1 MSDYDTVVDRYLAVW
16 NEPDETARRAA
27 LDELF
32 ADGIRYVDPLAAVEG
47 RAGLDALIGAVRQQ
61 FPGHAFTPGG
71 PVDGHH
77 DQVRFTWN
85 LTAKAANPANPANAA
100 NATNPANAA
109 NAANPASPANGANP
123 ANGVEPLVVG
133 FDVAELDADG
143 RINRVL
149 GFIDKAPAA

>member
-1 MSDYDTVVDRYLAVW
+1 MSDFDAVVDRYLAVW
-16 NEPDETARRAA
+16 NQAEPAARRKA

-32 ADGIRYVDPLAAVEG
+32 ADGVRYVDPIAAVEG
-47 RAGLDALIGAVRQQ
+47 RDALDALIGAVHQQ

-85 LTAKAANPANPANAA
+85 LAAD
-100 NATNPANAA
+100 
-109 NAANPASPANGANP
+109 G
-123 ANGVEPLVVG
+123 GEPVVVG

-143 RINRVL
+143 RISRVL
-149 GFIDKAPAA
+149 GFLDRAPG